1 MSFSSIVDSSVDSS
15 APGIYVAKVPDAGR
29 RRHSHAIEQR
39 RRRVGRMAQDT
50 GDADFYGRGGGRG
63 GRDGKG
69 GEGRKEGRGRAT
81 QLLRAW
87 RRRRAS
93 VCAPPDRWNDFET
106 GSGTVASSRRL
117 VVVFVAFVGAPVG
130 ASVKVGTPVAVG
142 AIVGAY
148 VSVVGA

>member
-1 MSFSSIVDSSVDSS
+1 MGR
-15 APGIYVAKVPDAGR
+15 AGGR
-29 RRHSHAIEQR
+29 R
-39 RRRVGRMAQDT
+39 
-50 GDADFYGRGGGRG
+50 
-63 GRDGKG
+63 
-69 GEGRKEGRGRAT
+69 GEGRDWGKAT

-106 GSGTVASSRRL
+106 GSGTVASSRRRAGG
-117 VVVFVAFVGAPVG
+117 VGAFVAFVGAPVG

>member
-1 MSFSSIVDSSVDSS
+1 
-15 APGIYVAKVPDAGR
+15 
-29 RRHSHAIEQR
+29 
-39 RRRVGRMAQDT
+39 MAQAR

-63 GRDGKG
+63 GRGWEGREGGKG
-69 GEGRKEGRGRAT
+69 RDWGRAT

>member
-1 MSFSSIVDSSVDSS
+1 M
-15 APGIYVAKVPDAGR
+15 GR
-29 RRHSHAIEQR
+29 AE
-39 RRRVGRMAQDT
+39 
-50 GDADFYGRGGGRG
+50 GG
-63 GRDGKG
+63 K
-69 GEGRKEGRGRAT
+69 EGRKGRAT
-81 QLLRAW
+81 QLLRAC

-93 VCAPPDRWNDFET
+93 VCAPPDRWDDFET

-117 VVVFVAFVGAPVG
+117 VVFVAFVGAPVG

>member
-1 MSFSSIVDSSVDSS
+1 M
-15 APGIYVAKVPDAGR
+15 AKDR
-29 RRHSHAIEQR
+29 
-39 RRRVGRMAQDT
+39 

-106 GSGTVASSRRL
+106 GSGTVASSRRRAGG
-117 VVVFVAFVGAPVG
+117 VGAFVAFVGAPVG

>member
-1 MSFSSIVDSSVDSS
+1 MGR
-15 APGIYVAKVPDAGR
+15 AGGR
-29 RRHSHAIEQR
+29 R
-39 RRRVGRMAQDT
+39 
-50 GDADFYGRGGGRG
+50 
-63 GRDGKG
+63 
-69 GEGRKEGRGRAT
+69 GEGRDWGRAT
-81 QLLRAW
+81 QLLRAC

-117 VVVFVAFVGAPVG
+117 VVFVAFVGAPVG

>member
-1 MSFSSIVDSSVDSS
+1 M
-15 APGIYVAKVPDAGR
+15 GR
-29 RRHSHAIEQR
+29 A
-39 RRRVGRMAQDT
+39 
-50 GDADFYGRGGGRG
+50 GGRE
-63 GRDGKG
+63 GKG
-69 GEGRKEGRGRAT
+69 LGKSA